1 MGIPGDIGVPATE
14 NLRLYFSQATL
25 PLMKMPRNAPQLP
38 PSGHRSHNIGLTTRP
53 ERYRRL
59 EFMSQDLGIDVEVDV
74 PNYTSRVVPEH
85 PLKEGDYDSE
95 TGKAI
100 CIPCN
105 PTFDIPQ
112 PHMIPPTDLDCF
124 ASWLV
129 YLPLQTAERAMHLV
143 HPKSRPWSFVYQHGD
158 MDDAH
163 FKYYAWE
170 LAPSISSTS
179 GRETTTIFPR
189 FNESGRTRL
198 KDDERIW
205 GKLYDVCV
213 SRNSPYFA
221 VTNYYGWVFGV
232 FSKGWSTAFVGKV
245 QKYADVT
252 PTILEHLL
260 YWLSSSMDE
269 PGTYRRPEVP
279 ETHIKRGL
287 IPFAL
292 DRGPVTVYDTGYCHS
307 DSESTWEGKD
317 DDLESGFS
325 FAAETEISHA
335 DSDRTVTYRPSKAR
349 RSYDPR
355 DWLSACEEA
364 WEGDAVSENTLN
376 EEATSVATSQWS
388 SLSVSTIRAGNW
400 INPAPL
406 PLRQAPTSPLWAVR

>member
-14 NLRLYFSQATL
+14 NLRLYLSQATL
-25 PLMKMPRNAPQLP
+25 PLMKMSRNAPQLP

-59 EFMSQDLGIDVEVDV
+59 EFMCQDLGIDVEADV
-74 PNYTSRVVPEH
+74 PNYISQVVPGH
-85 PLKEGDYDSE
+85 PLKEVDYDPE
-95 TGKAI
+95 IGNAI
-100 CIPCN
+100 SVPCN
-105 PTFDIPQ
+105 PAFDIPQ
-112 PHMIPPTDLDCF
+112 PPMYPPTDLDCF

-129 YLPLQTAERAMHLV
+129 YLPLKTVERAMHLV
-143 HPKSRPWSFVYQHGD
+143 HHQSQRWSFVHQNGD

-170 LAPSISSTS
+170 LAPYIPSTS
-179 GRETTTIFPR
+179 GRKTTTIVMAMPPWTLTPTDLQCFSACKEFPL
-189 FNESGRTRL
+189 FNESGRIRL

-205 GKLYDVCV
+205 GKLYDICQ
-213 SRNSPYFA
+213 SRNSPYFV

-245 QKYADVT
+245 QKYTDHT

-260 YWLSSSMDE
+260 YWLSSSMNE

-287 IPFAL
+287 MPFPL
-292 DRGPVTVYDTGYCHS
+292 DSGLVTTCDAGYCHS

-317 DDLESGFS
+317 DGEV
-325 FAAETEISHA
+325 H
-335 DSDRTVTYRPSKAR
+335 
-349 RSYDPR
+349 
-355 DWLSACEEA
+355 
-364 WEGDAVSENTLN
+364 
-376 EEATSVATSQWS
+376 
-388 SLSVSTIRAGNW
+388 
-400 INPAPL
+400 
-406 PLRQAPTSPLWAVR
+406 